1 VLIAELRVSR
11 AAKPVARRCRVTFLL
26 RKLSAV
32 TQWQGEHYRD
42 IAKPQRSLASGTLS
56 SLLLEGHERVLD
68 VGCGDGT
75 ITMQLAD
82 RISPPGGVVGIDP
95 SSSMIAAARKLGAN
109 RPNVDFHIGD
119 VLTMRYRQ
127 EFDLVVSFNAL
138 HWVHDLDMAF
148 QRIAEALIDGA
159 RAVLQ
164 FVCAGDRPSLE
175 EVIAATCQNERWHR
189 SFTSF
194 RQPYEHR
201 RPDTLRA
208 LAGSAKLTVTRLS
221 VDDDM
226 WNFGSR
232 DGFAA
237 WCQGTFGP
245 WTDGWSAEAKDQFIN
260 DVLDAYESVIG
271 APGVFRFLQARI
283 HAERRQ
289 R

>member
-1 VLIAELRVSR
+1 VLIAESRVFLAR
-11 AAKPVARRCRVTFLL
+11 KPVALRCRVPLLL
-26 RKLSAV
+26 RRLSAV

-42 IAKPQRSLASGTLS
+42 IAKPQQSLASGTLS
-56 SLLLEGHERVLD
+56 SLVLEGHERVLD

-75 ITMQLAD
+75 ITLQLAD

-95 SSSMIAAARKLGAN
+95 SPNMIAAARELGAK
-109 RPNVDFHIGD
+109 RPNVDFSIGD

-138 HWVHDLDMAF
+138 HWIHNQDMAF

-159 RAVLQ
+159 RTTLQ

-175 EVIAATCQNERWHR
+175 EVIAATCKNERWHR
-189 SFTSF
+189 SFKSF
-194 RQPYEHR
+194 RQPHEHGH
-201 RPDTLRA
+201 PDRLRA
-208 LAGSAKLTVTRLS
+208 LAESAGLTVTRLS
-221 VDDDM
+221 VDDDL

-245 WTDGWSAEAKDQFIN
+245 WTTAGPSKQ
-260 DVLDAYESVIG
+260 
-271 APGVFRFLQARI
+271 RI
-283 HAERRQ
+283 SSSTTYSMPMSQ
-289 R
+289 